1 MLGIGGIRQASTQL
15 VYLVI
20 FGDAVGGKT
29 KMATLKEL
37 HDLRGNPNF
46 SHWNTVKLFSIAEAS
61 LLTAGLE
68 PCEYNHLVDYELRQ
82 ALLNEKPINWQHAL
96 MLIRSLIEAICTQ
109 EIKSPLI
116 RIERSDYNN
125 NCWLETME
133 QAKISLDD
141 TNSIVANETK
151 IHRDELHKWLR
162 KNGYFEALQQNI
174 ITIEPSQPSLQQPQ
188 PVQDNNIVLLPEPTY
203 TTPSLEALQGV
214 INEFWIDYDP
224 DKNQPTPKQDVVASW
239 IMANYPDVQGKELC
253 IYIDKICR
261 HPTAKKG
268 GNIKLKPQ
276 NTIKDITPIKQ

>member
-1 MLGIGGIRQASTQL
+1 M
-15 VYLVI
+15 
-20 FGDAVGGKT
+20 GGKIR
-29 KMATLKEL
+29 MATLKEL

-82 ALLNEKPINWQHAL
+82 NLLHEKPINWQHAL
-96 MLIRSLIEAICTQ
+96 MLIRSLIEAVCTQ
-109 EIKSPLI
+109 EVKSPLI
-116 RIERSDYNN
+116 KVERSDYNN
-125 NCWLETME
+125 VWIEVIE
-133 QAKISLDD
+133 QAKISIDD
-141 TNSIVANETK
+141 TDDVLASGTK
-151 IHRDELHKWLR
+151 IHRDELHKWLK
-162 KNGYFEALQQNI
+162 KNSYFEQQLRI
-174 ITIEPSQPSLQQPQ
+174 VAVDSVLEKTESISI
-188 PVQDNNIVLLPEPTY
+188 DNQEKEVLSLPEPIY

-261 HPTAKKG
+261 HPTAKRG
-268 GNIKLKPQ
+268 GNTKLKQ
-276 NTIKDITPIKQ
+276 QILIKDVTPIK